1 VSAAG
6 KESII
11 LLLTRPVTVVTM
23 TSGWLRD
30 KIQASGVANEEIEV
44 HSLPYE

>member
-23 TSGWLRD
+23 TCRWLRD
-30 KIQASGVANEEIEV
+30 MIQASGVTNEEIEV
-44 HSLPYE
+44 HSLPYQ